1 MSDVTEASEAQT
13 LVKRLTT
20 EARWSPRKISE
31 MMDNRVSGRT
41 IHRWGKGEAGPGN
54 HFDLAALRELVAK
67 TLPHAPPD
75 ESPAPFGD
83 DYDYDSDGADDGA

>member
-1 MSDVTEASEAQT
+1 VSDVTEASEAQT

-31 MMDNRVSGRT
+31 MLDNRVSGRT

-54 HFDLAALRELVAK
+54 HFDLAALRELVQK
-67 TLPHAPPD
+67 TLPQTPPAETPD
-75 ESPAPFGD
+75 PFVD
-83 DYDYDSDGADDGA
+83 DYDYDSDGSNDDA